1 MKLSVIIPMYNE
13 EPVIA
18 ETAGK
23 LTSFLDSFLPD
34 DYEVVFV
41 NDGSTDRSAE
51 VITEYAES
59 QPAVRLIT
67 YSPNRGKGSAVRT
80 GMLDARGDIRLFT
93 DADLAYGTDVIGEF
107 VKAFENDAD
116 ASAAVGTRTAGGGG
130 YGDYSLIRK
139 IASSVFL
146 KILSFAGKLPV
157 SDSQCGC
164 KAFTADAADSIFG
177 ECSTDGYAFDFE
189 VLLRAEKKGLKI
201 VEVPVTIKHHGD
213 SKVRVV
219 RDSIK
224 MLRDV
229 RRIRKKVYGADQK

>member
-13 EPVIA
+13 EPVIGR
-18 ETAGK
+18 TASE
-23 LTSFLDSFLPD
+23 LTSFLDSFLPG
-34 DYEVVFV
+34 DYEVLFV

-59 QPAVRLIT
+59 HPAVRLVS

-80 GMLDARGDIRLFT
+80 GMLAAQGDIRMFT
-93 DADLAYGTDVIGEF
+93 DADLAYGTEVIGKF
-107 VKAFENDAD
+107 VSAFEEEAD
-116 ASAAVGTRTAGGGG
+116 AKAAVGTRTAGGGG
-130 YGDYSLIRK
+130 YGDYSLLRK
-139 IASSVFL
+139 IASSIFL
-146 KILSFAGKLPV
+146 KILAAAGKLPV

-164 KAFTADAADSIFG
+164 KAFVADAADSIFR
-177 ECSTDGYAFDFE
+177 ECATDGYAFDFE

-201 VEVPVTIKHHGD
+201 VEVPVTILRHGD

-229 RRIRKKVYGADQK
+229 RRIRKKVYASD